1 MTEVSFL
8 TSLISGGLAGT
19 AVDVSLF
26 PLDTIKTRLQSKQG
40 FLAAGGFKNIYSGER
55 CESWCEVSYSLSS
68 SGLGPA
74 AVGSAPNAALFFC
87 TYDTA
92 KRIGVRQ
99 GWEDGARLHM
109 VAASLGEVTA
119 CLVRVPVEIVKQRRQ
134 ASSQTKSLDIV
145 RTTLRT
151 EGLRGL
157 YRGYLT
163 TVAREIPF
171 SLIQFPLWEFLK
183 TRLGRWRG
191 RDCAAWEAS
200 LCGAVAGG
208 LAAASTT
215 PLDVAKTRIMLAQ
228 AGSQEAKAGMLG
240 VIRLVGQESGV
251 RGLFAGVTP
260 RVTWISIGNTRTLV
274 CLSVLYIVRWS
285 CVLRCVREVKATN
298 WCLFMMEESTVQR
311 YETF

>member
-1 MTEVSFL
+1 M
-8 TSLISGGLAGT
+8 
-19 AVDVSLF
+19 
-26 PLDTIKTRLQSKQG
+26 
-40 FLAAGGFKNIYSGER
+40 
-55 CESWCEVSYSLSS
+55 

-87 TYDTA
+87 TYDTV
-92 KRIGVRQ
+92 KKVGVRR

-134 ASSQTKSLDIV
+134 ASSHSKSLEIV
-145 RTTLRT
+145 RSTLRS
-151 EGLRGL
+151 EGVLGL

-171 SLIQFPLWEFLK
+171 SLLQFPLWEHLK
-183 TRLGRWRG
+183 SSLASWRG
-191 RDCAAWEAS
+191 RDPAAWEAS

-208 LAAASTT
+208 FSAAVTT

-228 AGSQEAKAGMLG
+228 AGSKEAEAGMLG
-240 VIRLVGQESGV
+240 VIRIVRQEAGL

-260 RVTWISIGNTRTLV
+260 RVTWISIGDQT
-274 CLSVLYIVRWS
+274 S
-285 CVLRCVREVKATN
+285 
-298 WCLFMMEESTVQR
+298 
-311 YETF
+311 